1 MPDAPAAGRCN
12 GRLTQFHKM
21 IEINAMS
28 NPISAAAAGVLAALL
43 LLVIPIHP
51 VLAQAGPVLPEC
63 HTRNGLPGTAARLAR
78 PGDTL
83 RIAYLGGSITQAAG
97 GWREQSAAGI
107 AGRYPRNPVTHVN
120 AGVGGTGSDLGA
132 FRLAGDVLRG
142 RPDLVFVE
150 FAVNDF
156 KRNPVEVAQSVE
168 GIVRQTRRAV
178 PGADLCFV
186 YTLHRDSKPFV
197 ERGELSPVIAA
208 MEKVAGHYGIP
219 SLHFGPAVWALERE
233 GKLVFQGKPA
243 ETGAGQLL
251 FTEDGVH
258 PLREGHAVY
267 AEVVARHFPDLLRS
281 GRPGRKLP
289 RPLHADHWENA
300 RTLPIGP
307 SALRGAWTRLTP
319 EGDSLVRKHA
329 GRMPEVW
336 RSGGAGAALTVR
348 FRGTRIGVYD
358 LVGPPTGRIRVEVD
372 GRPAEPRLRFDKYCT
387 FYRLH
392 YFLLDALPDGTHTVT
407 FSVDAERPDKAA
419 ILQKAP
425 GTPLGPEYEPAWW
438 MPAQVLLVGTPLP

>member
-1 MPDAPAAGRCN
+1 MALLP
-12 GRLTQFHKM
+12 
-21 IEINAMS
+21 
-28 NPISAAAAGVLAALL
+28 VLL
-43 LLVIPIHP
+43 LLIVRLNPAW
-51 VLAQAGPVLPEC
+51 AQAGPALPEC
-63 HTRNGLPGTAARLAR
+63 HTRDGLPGTAARLAR

-97 GWREQSAAGI
+97 GWREQSAAAI
-107 AGRYPRNPVTHVN
+107 AARYPRNPVTHVN

-132 FRLAGDVLRG
+132 FRLAGDVLRHA
-142 RPDLVFVE
+142 PDLVFVE

-156 KRNPVEVAQSVE
+156 KRDPGEVAQSVE
-168 GIVRQTRRAV
+168 GIVRQTRRSV

-197 ERGELSPVIAA
+197 ERGERSPVIAA

-243 ETGAGQLL
+243 ETGTEKLL

-258 PLREGHAVY
+258 PLKEGHAVY
-267 AEVVARHFPDLLRS
+267 AAAVARHFADLVRS
-281 GRPGRKLP
+281 GRARRKLP
-289 RPLHADHWENA
+289 RPLHADNWENA
-300 RTLPIGP
+300 GTLAIAP
-307 SALRGAWTRLTP
+307 SALRGEWVRLTP
-319 EGDSLVRKHA
+319 DTDSLVGKHA
-329 GRMPEVW
+329 ARMPVVW
-336 RSGGAGAALTVR
+336 RAGGAGAALTVR

-358 LVGPPTGRIRVEVD
+358 LVGPPTGRILVQVD
-372 GRPAEPRLRFDKYCT
+372 DQPAKPLLRFDKYCT

-392 YFLLDALPDGTHTVT
+392 YFLLDALPDGVHTVT
-407 FSVDAERPDKAA
+407 FRVDAERPDKVA
-419 ILQKAP
+419 ILGKPP
-425 GTPLGPEYEPAWW
+425 GTLLGSEYEPAWW